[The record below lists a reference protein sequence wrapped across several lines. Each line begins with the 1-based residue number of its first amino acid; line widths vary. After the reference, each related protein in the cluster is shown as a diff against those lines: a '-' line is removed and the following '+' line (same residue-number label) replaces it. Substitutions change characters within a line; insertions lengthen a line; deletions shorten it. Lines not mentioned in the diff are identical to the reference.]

1 MSDDLLKQWQDVKGT
16 PVYLLFSGKDAQARD
31 IYAYLSIPCEN
42 MLGFVTAIN
51 QGDAIELEDHAT
63 ILYWNFGVTPP
74 EEVQAVMKARHGF
87 DHDYEVRL
95 SEKLK
100 LLKQA

>member
-1 MSDDLLKQWQDVKGT
+1 MSDGLLSQWQDVKGT
-16 PVYLLFSGKDAQARD
+16 PVYLLFSGKDAEGRD

-42 MLGFVTAIN
+42 MLGFITALN
-51 QGDAIELEDHAT
+51 EGDSIELEAHAT
-63 ILYWNFGVTPP
+63 ILYWNYGAEPP
-74 EEVQAVMKARHGF
+74 EEVRTVMKARHGF
-87 DHDYEVRL
+87 DHDYEAQL